1 MGLQECVKA
10 CSPLAPSR
18 EGSNLV
24 TSPIVRIAP
33 VALAVALLIPLGAR
47 AQDSE
52 CVSCHTA
59 RYASFSSDERAHFDD
74 WRESIHA
81 AAGVGCTACHE
92 GNSEAETRAEAHD
105 GVLGSSPPASPV
117 HARNIPATCGA
128 CHTEQR
134 LSFETSRHHQRLLD
148 AVEGAPSCLTCHG
161 AVSAEFPET
170 RGVESVCASCHG
182 PGRSVP
188 MSEYHTQVRLMREL
202 VETDRRDLA
211 RIREAIERVQD
222 PDTRQSLG
230 GGIRRGGSHTR
241 GRHGRVACLY
251 VRLGPRATRA
261 RGEQVSELLERLGLR

>member
-1 MGLQECVKA
+1 MGCWGLQECVKA

-148 AVEGAPSCLTCHG
+148 AVEGG
-161 AVSAEFPET
+161 AQLFDLPWSSVGRVSGDP
-170 RGVESVCASCHG
+170 
-182 PGRSVP
+182 
-188 MSEYHTQVRLMREL
+188 
-202 VETDRRDLA
+202 RR
-211 RIREAIERVQD
+211 RERVCV
-222 PDTRQSLG
+222 L
-230 GGIRRGGSHTR
+230 
-241 GRHGRVACLY
+241 
-251 VRLGPRATRA
+251 PRAGPLRSDVGVPHAGPSHAGA
-261 RGEQVSELLERLGLR
+261 RRNGPA